1 MPPPFGYPV
10 SMAGID
16 KRAVRDQALELLEP
30 EIEPLREAADKTW
43 RAATLR
49 RHPFKLHQGRRFR

>member
-1 MPPPFGYPV
+1 
-10 SMAGID
+10 MAGID